1 MYIKHVKN
9 ILVPIYL
16 VEKTETKSNTFIKE
30 IDSLVYIS
38 IQFLQWKKVNIST
51 NRNKGRIQKNPANL
65 ISKIFIVFLSLTLFV
80 N

>member
-38 IQFLQWKKVNIST
+38 IQFLQ
-51 NRNKGRIQKNPANL
+51 
-65 ISKIFIVFLSLTLFV
+65 
-80 N
+80 